1 MAKKESIQKRLQ
13 KIRPPRVQMTY
24 DVEVGDA
31 IEKKELPFV
40 VGVVGDFSGQ
50 SEVEQKKLRDR
61 NFVNVDNDNFDE
73 VLKGVEPRAAFRV
86 ANTLSE
92 KGGEFAV
99 DLKFKS
105 MEDFRPE
112 SVVQQVEPLRK
123 LLEARTKLADLRN
136 KLAGNEKLEDI
147 LSDVL
152 SSTEKLAELSTGAL
166 SSPAREKPVDARR
179 RAPVSCCR
187 RVQPPP
193 APDGAAGS
201 SRTPG
206 RQQRGRWPA

>member
-13 KIRPPRVQMTY
+13 KVRPPRVQMTY

-50 SEVEQKKLRDR
+50 SEIEQKKLRDR

-73 VLKGVEPRAAFRV
+73 VIKGVEPRAAFRV

-152 SSTEKLAELSTGAL
+152 SSTEKLAAL
-166 SSPAREKPVDARR
+166 SK
-179 RAPVSCCR
+179 
-187 RVQPPP
+187 Q
-193 APDGAAGS
+193 
-201 SRTPG
+201 TTK
-206 RQQRGRWPA
+206 